1 MNSSERNAI
10 AVDPFTLAEHRY
22 SIVVVDANKSITQ
35 LTKRILAMK
44 GHEVLAAND
53 GETAIEIIR
62 ALKPDVVLTSIEVP
76 KLDGFEIAREIR
88 RLMPESPFIIA
99 MTGYNREYIS
109 MRGGDTAFDLV
120 LLKPLVITDLWD
132 SLARLHECPRK
143 RLTPKVALKS

>member
-1 MNSSERNAI
+1 MQSLSTHLRLQSTDTASWSLMRINRSRSS
-10 AVDPFTLAEHRY
+10 P
-22 SIVVVDANKSITQ
+22 S
-35 LTKRILAMK
+35 
-44 GHEVLAAND
+44 AAND